1 MRSLSRIVR
10 TGKEDSYQEVF
21 YPDLLSSL
29 EKEKKKE
36 EKVQEVQEK
45 PPEIDLMQR
54 AVEQVEA
61 ILSKAREEAAKIK
74 EEAYEEGYIKG
85 MEQGCTAGEKKAY
98 EEHQEKLK
106 KTWEEARN
114 QVENCAL
121 EVQHVKEKIL
131 EEYLDTL
138 KNIALAV
145 GEKIIQTSLK
155 SSGEVVKN
163 MILSATGKLK
173 KCAWAKIYIAEA
185 PEEEKKI
192 QGDAELLEEL
202 SRISENVKVI
212 VMEEAAPGTCI
223 IELPQEIMDISVGT
237 QIENI
242 KEILNNA
249 RV

>member
-10 TGKEDSYQEVF
+10 TIEEASYQEML
-21 YPDLLSSL
+21 YPDLLSNL

-36 EKVQEVQEK
+36 DIQDIQEK
-45 PPEIDLMQR
+45 QPEIDLMQKTI
-54 AVEQVEA
+54 EQIQD

-98 EEHQEKLK
+98 EEHRVKLEE
-106 KTWEEARN
+106 TWEEVRN
-114 QVENCAL
+114 QVEIYAQ

-131 EEYLDTL
+131 EEYLDDL
-138 KNIALAV
+138 KNIALAI

-185 PEEEKKI
+185 PGEEKKI

>member
-10 TGKEDSYQEVF
+10 TGEEDSYQEVF

-29 EKEKKKE
+29 EKEKKE

-45 PPEIDLMQR
+45 PPEIDLMQKT
-54 AVEQVEA
+54 VEQVQT

-98 EEHQEKLK
+98 EEHREKLK

-114 QVENCAL
+114 QVESCAL
-121 EVQHVKEKIL
+121 EVQHAKEKIL
-131 EEYLDTL
+131 EDYLDAL